1 VASGP
6 PGERVASYTC
16 RKKRASGVCSA
27 PATARIDA
35 VDALVLPEL
44 ETRSN
49 TVDLEAALVELY
61 DAQVAFGAADREL
74 EEFLAGARISDL
86 GADVYNREV
95 ARRRET
101 LRQAAT
107 AYREALDAQDAM
119 ASTDAD
125 DMTEQREL
133 ARRLIESVTL
143 KKSSAGG
150 GSRSRTESASGGASG
165 AHGQRPSSTFTSG
178 GDSTEDQCSTHPSAY
193 KLQPVHRLT
202 SGECGSREGATCL
215 ALGIA
220 RTTVRQLSLG
230 VKKQSSPVDRCC
242 ARGGRVRGRW
252 L

>member
-101 LRQAAT
+101 LRQAA

-143 KKSSAGG
+143 KKSS
-150 GSRSRTESASGGASG
+150 
-165 AHGQRPSSTFTSG
+165 
-178 GDSTEDQCSTHPSAY
+178 
-193 KLQPVHRLT
+193 
-202 SGECGSREGATCL
+202 
-215 ALGIA
+215 
-220 RTTVRQLSLG
+220 
-230 VKKQSSPVDRCC
+230 
-242 ARGGRVRGRW
+242 RGRW
-252 L
+252 EPIADRVSIRWR